1 MCGSVCLAI
10 DLIAA
15 LGARAEQVCCL
26 IAKVAQAASGIMAGR
41 GAVLHRASPP
51 SAVLRMPMIVDS
63 VLELIGHTPMLR
75 VRRLDTGPCDLF
87 LKLESANPGGS
98 IKDRIGL
105 SMIEGAEKAGKIKP
119 GATLVEGTAGNTGL
133 GLALVAQAKGYKL
146 ILVVP
151 DKMSREKIFNL
162 KAMGAEVVLTRSDV
176 AKGHPE
182 YYQDLAASIAEKTP
196 GAYFINQ
203 FGNPDNPAAHEA
215 TTGPEILEQM
225 DGRVDALVFGCGSS
239 GTMTGLSHYFEKHS
253 PATEFVLAD
262 PVGSILAQY
271 INEGTLST
279 KSASWMVEGIGEDF
293 LPTISDF
300 SRVKKAYSISD
311 KESFLTAREL
321 LKQEGVLGGSS
332 TGTLLAAALKYCRE
346 QTEPK
351 RVVTLVCDTGN
362 KYLSKLYNDYWM
374 LDNGFL
380 DRQPTGDLRDL
391 ILRPYAQKD
400 TVVASPADL
409 LVTAYNRMKLYDVS
423 QLPVMDGE
431 KIVGIID
438 ESDLLLHVYGDEKR
452 FLDPVSTAM
461 ITELQTLGVKSPIED
476 LLPVFE
482 HGRVAIVVDG
492 DKFLGLIT
500 RIDLLNYLRR
510 RVA

>member
-1 MCGSVCLAI
+1 MSVNN
-10 DLIAA
+10 
-15 LGARAEQVCCL
+15 
-26 IAKVAQAASGIMAGR
+26 
-41 GAVLHRASPP
+41 
-51 SAVLRMPMIVDS
+51 S
-63 VLELIGHTPMLR
+63 VLELIGRTPM
-75 VRRLDTGPCDLF
+75 VRAQHLDAGRCELF

-119 GATLVEGTAGNTGL
+119 GATLVEGTAGNTGI
-133 GLALVAQAKGYKL
+133 GLALVAQQKGYKL

-182 YYQDLAASIAEKTP
+182 YYQDLAAKIADDTP

-225 DGRVDALVFGCGSS
+225 DGRVDAIVFGCGSS
-239 GTMTGLSHYFEKHS
+239 GTMTGLSHFLEKHS
-253 PATEFVLAD
+253 PSTELILAD

-271 INEGTLST
+271 INEGTLSE

-293 LPTISDF
+293 LPVISDF
-300 SRVKKAYSISD
+300 SRVKKAYAISD

-321 LKQEGVLGGSS
+321 LSKEGILGGSS

-346 QTEPK
+346 QHEAK

-391 ILRPYAQKD
+391 ILRPYTQ
-400 TVVASPADL
+400 
-409 LVTAYNRMKLYDVS
+409 R
-423 QLPVMDGE
+423 
-431 KIVGIID
+431 
-438 ESDLLLHVYGDEKR
+438 
-452 FLDPVSTAM
+452 
-461 ITELQTLGVKSPIED
+461 
-476 LLPVFE
+476 
-482 HGRVAIVVDG
+482 
-492 DKFLGLIT
+492 
-500 RIDLLNYLRR
+500 
-510 RVA
+510 